1 MDALTVLEQIML
13 EAASKDV
20 GEPLEDAIIEVD
32 SNGEKN
38 ARWGNFGYCLEYDE
52 DWLAE
57 KGYL

>member
-1 MDALTVLEQIML
+1 MELTVLEQIML

-20 GEPLEDAIIEVD
+20 GEPLEDAVIEIFD
-32 SNGEKN
+32 HEKH
-38 ARWGNFGYCLEYDE
+38 ARWGSFSYSLEYDE